1 MISFVLHP
9 VQFKRYQKKIMK
21 LESFIAETLCQII
34 NGVSQASKY
43 AQQNDAEINPLVKD
57 FSHETGCAY
66 TGDRITS
73 VDFDVAVTAS
83 SETKKKENV
92 GVSVVQVIL
101 GTERTIKH
109 LYGLVSVSPSTLN
122 HVLSIISA
130 PTIMFLL

>member
-101 GTERTIKH
+101 GTERTKSDHSQEVSRIKF
-109 LYGLVSVSPSTLN
+109 SVSLKLPTHCNPSKRK
-122 HVLSIISA
+122 
-130 PTIMFLL
+130 